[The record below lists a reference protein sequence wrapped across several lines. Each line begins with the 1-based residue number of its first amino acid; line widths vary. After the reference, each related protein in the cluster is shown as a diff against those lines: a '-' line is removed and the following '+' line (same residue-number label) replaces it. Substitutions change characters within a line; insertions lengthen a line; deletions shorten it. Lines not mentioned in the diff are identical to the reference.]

1 MAAECSMGL
10 FRAVGQLIAGKLSLG
25 YLARALIS
33 RDDMP
38 FRTLACMGYTRW
50 VFCHGRFLFPHE
62 RSGSPYENRCPT
74 SKISQKL
81 GGMLMEF
88 LHVAKFSL
96 DAGQVSH
103 SVVTKSWDLGK
114 SVWANKILS
123 YIKNLLGGV
132 VGTVNVPGGV
142 TMARFEDVKASWPA
156 KHTGRI
162 TC

>member
-1 MAAECSMGL
+1 MIQGYTHLLNPTAYKEREEMEGQDEREKKDREEGAECSMGL
-10 FRAVGQLIAGKLSLG
+10 FRAVGQLIAGKL
-25 YLARALIS
+25 
-33 RDDMP
+33 
-38 FRTLACMGYTRW
+38 
-50 VFCHGRFLFPHE
+50 